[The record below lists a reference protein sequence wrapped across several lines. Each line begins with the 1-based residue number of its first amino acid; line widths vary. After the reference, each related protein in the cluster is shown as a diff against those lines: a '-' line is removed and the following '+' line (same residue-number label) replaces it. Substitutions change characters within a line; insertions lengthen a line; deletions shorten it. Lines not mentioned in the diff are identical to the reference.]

1 MGWLKQG
8 LEEDMEDQNSELDS
22 AFHLESYL

>member
-8 LEEDMEDQNSELDS
+8 LEEDMEDQNSKLDS
-22 AFHLESYL
+22 AFHLESCL